1 MPDPLHVTPGR
12 SRNRGTALIEFVLT
26 LPLLLIL
33 VFGTI
38 DFGHLV
44 QERLII
50 TNVSR
55 EGASTASREGVID
68 PSIAS
73 LLEASGAPLDLGG
86 PDGKLV
92 VTRLIAGQSSADRD
106 PTVAAQIVAG
116 KLAIPSGYGEGRVKL
131 GLTPKLYDHLV
142 FRDDNAT
149 ADIDGITVV
158 EVFYKYRPITP
169 LPRLVKGILLS
180 NGDGVILHSRAIF

>member
-12 SRNRGTALIEFVLT
+12 SRNRGTALIEFVLS

-55 EGASTASREGVID
+55 EGASIASREGMID
-68 PSIAS
+68 PSITS

-86 PDGKLV
+86 ADGKLV
-92 VTRLIAGQSSADRD
+92 VTRLAAGQSSADRD
-106 PTVAAQIVAG
+106 PKVAAQIVAG
-116 KLAIPSGYGEGRVKL
+116 KLAVPSGYGEGRLKL

-142 FRDDNAT
+142 FRDNNAT

-169 LPRLVKGILLS
+169 LPRLVKGMLLS